1 MPEEDA
7 MSGQLLID
15 RDESILIVVDAQPAF
30 LDKLPASERRA
41 LVSRLCWLIGVA
53 TWLEIPLVVTAE
65 DLPHLGGV
73 APEIAPLLPDVPTFD
88 KMIFG
93 LADDPAILAA
103 VAHTN
108 RKTTILTGLETD
120 VCVAQSAL
128 GLLERGYRVV
138 AVADATGSPGTAH
151 AAGLTRM
158 REAGVVIVDV
168 KNLYYEWLRTVEQ
181 VRRFRTECADL
192 PVPEGLRL

>member
-1 MPEEDA
+1 MA
-7 MSGQLLID
+7 SKLLID
-15 RDESILIVVDAQPAF
+15 HDDSILIIIDAQPAF
-30 LDKLPASERRA
+30 LDKLPAQDQRT
-41 LVSRLCWLIGVA
+41 LVSYLCWLVGVA
-53 TWLEIPLVVTAE
+53 AWLKIPLVVTAE

-73 APEIAPLLPDVPTFD
+73 APELAAVLPGTPIFN

-93 LADDPAILAA
+93 LADDPVILGA

-108 RKTTILTGLETD
+108 RKTAILTGLETD

-138 AVADATGSPGTAH
+138 AVADATGAPEPAH
-151 AAGLTRM
+151 AAGLSRM
-158 REAGVVIVDV
+158 REAGVVIVHV

-181 VRRFRTECADL
+181 VRRFRTACADL
-192 PVPEGLRL
+192 VVPESLRL

>member
-1 MPEEDA
+1 
-7 MSGQLLID
+7 MSDQLLID
-15 RDESILIVVDAQPAF
+15 RDDSILVVIDAQSAF
-30 LDKLPASERRA
+30 LDKLPTGERPA

-53 TWLEIPLVVTAE
+53 TWLRIPLVVTAE

-73 APEIAPLLPDVPTFD
+73 APEVARMLPDTRPFN

-93 LADDPAILAA
+93 LADDPTILAA
-103 VAHTN
+103 VAGAN

-151 AAGLTRM
+151 DAGLSRM
-158 REAGVVIVDV
+158 REAGVVIVNV
-168 KNLYYEWLRTVEQ
+168 RNLYYEWLRTVEQ
-181 VRRFRTECADL
+181 VRRFRTECANL
-192 PVPEGLRL
+192 QVPEGLQL

>member
-1 MPEEDA
+1 
-7 MSGQLLID
+7 MSGQMLID
-15 RDESILIVVDAQPAF
+15 RDDSILLVIDAQPAF
-30 LDKLPASERRA
+30 LDKLPARERRA
-41 LVSRLCWLIGVA
+41 LVSNICWLIGVA

-65 DLPHLGGV
+65 DLPRLGG
-73 APEIAPLLPDVPTFD
+73 AALEIAQMLPDTPVFD

-128 GLLERGYRVV
+128 GLLERGYHVV

-151 AAGLTRM
+151 TAGLTRM
-158 REAGVVIVDV
+158 REAGVVIVNV

-181 VRRFRTECADL
+181 VRRFRAECADL
-192 PVPEGLRL
+192 KLPDGLRL

>member
-1 MPEEDA
+1 
-7 MSGQLLID
+7 MSEQLLID
-15 RDESILIVVDAQPAF
+15 RDDSILVVIDAQSAF
-30 LDKLPASERRA
+30 LDKLPTGERTS

-53 TWLEIPLVVTAE
+53 TRLKIPLVVTAE

-73 APEIAPLLPDVPTFD
+73 APEVARMLPDARPFNKV
-88 KMIFG
+88 IFG

-103 VAHTN
+103 VAGTN
-108 RKTTILTGLETD
+108 RKTTVLTGLETD

-128 GLLERGYRVV
+128 GLLDRGYRVV

-151 AAGLTRM
+151 DAGLSRM
-158 REAGVVIVDV
+158 REAGVVIVNA

-181 VRRFRTECADL
+181 VRRFRTEYATL
-192 PVPEGLRL
+192 QVPEDLRL

>member
-1 MPEEDA
+1 MAD
-7 MSGQLLID
+7 QLLID
-15 RDESILIVVDAQPAF
+15 RDDSILMVIDAQPAF
-30 LDKLPASERRA
+30 LDKLPERERRT
-41 LVSRLCWLIGVA
+41 LVAYLGWLIGVA

-65 DLPHLGGV
+65 DLPRLGGV
-73 APEIAPLLPDVPTFD
+73 ASELAPVLSDTPTFN

-103 VAHTN
+103 VARTN
-108 RKTTILTGLETD
+108 RKTAILTGLETD

-138 AVADATGSPGTAH
+138 AVADAIGAPEPAH
-151 AAGLTRM
+151 AAGLSRM
-158 REAGVVIVDV
+158 REAGVVIVNV

-181 VRRFRTECADL
+181 VRRFRTACADL
-192 PVPEGLRL
+192 AVPEGLRL